1 MTPELTPIGLQDAI
15 IEDLKV
21 IFDGY
26 LYKYPHDPEESEP
39 DDENTDEDSEDDSED
54 SSEEESEDNSGD
66 GGDGGTVLDDDHSP
80 SSDYQKRKKLN
91 FYAQDTPINQT
102 ESGREIDPCPY
113 IIVRLNTGA
122 DEGSRDS
129 NNVVNVI
136 LIIGLWDD
144 AVDVQGYRDVMGIIQ
159 KIYDRYHKD
168 PMLMNQFMYAGNFNW
183 KMQEDNYFP
192 YFFAACSLDFYI
204 PAVRRENAF
213 T

>member
-1 MTPELTPIGLQDAI
+1 MKQPELTPLGLQDAI

-21 IFDGY
+21 IFDGH

-39 DDENTDEDSEDDSED
+39 GDD
-54 SSEEESEDNSGD
+54 EESEDNSED
-66 GGDGGTVLDDDHSP
+66 SSEDDTEDSSGDGGTVLDDDHSP

-113 IIVRLNTGA
+113 IIVRLNTGS
-122 DEGSRDS
+122 DEGNRDS
-129 NNVVNVI
+129 NNIVNVI
-136 LIIGLWDD
+136 FIVGLWDD
-144 AVDVQGYRDVMGIIQ
+144 AVDVQGYRDVMDIIQ
-159 KIYDRYHKD
+159 KIYTRYHKD

-192 YFFAACSLDFYI
+192 YFFAACSLDFLI